1 MNTHRN
7 RSQRRFARAALASG
21 GAESMS
27 TRTPAPRAVPRLAE
41 DALTRARLTVVPRRR
56 VRAARMPFV
65 TLVSLVLLGG
75 VVGLLCFNTQ
85 MQQASFAATS
95 LEAQSGNL
103 AAREQTLHD
112 ELQALRNPQNLA
124 AQAQAA
130 GMVVPQS
137 SCTVQLAAKTTD
149 ERLRARDRRQHPAAA
164 GPSAEEAAGARP
176 RPDHRH
182 GPARRRQRNRRR
194 HGHGGRTA
202 PGPAR
207 HGTPLTR
214 SRCRPSKMAPLV
226 TPVTHQHHTTHRDHE
241 RPSAPQPHAARP
253 PGPPRPS

>member
-1 MNTHRN
+1 M
-7 RSQRRFARAALASG
+7 SAPALQLR
-21 GAESMS
+21 E
-27 TRTPAPRAVPRLAE
+27 RLPRLAD

-149 ERLRARDRRQHPAAA
+149 SGCAPATAA
-164 GPSAEEAAGARP
+164 
-176 RPDHRH
+176 
-182 GPARRRQRNRRR
+182 N
-194 HGHGGRTA
+194 
-202 PGPAR
+202 
-207 HGTPLTR
+207 TP
-214 SRCRPSKMAPLV
+214 PLL
-226 TPVTHQHHTTHRDHE
+226 
-241 RPSAPQPHAARP
+241 ARP
-253 PGPPRPS
+253 PKKPPVLDPDPIIVTVPPVAGSGTGGHHGHRGGRGGQQGQNDTARR

>member
-1 MNTHRN
+1 M
-7 RSQRRFARAALASG
+7 SAPALQLR
-21 GAESMS
+21 E
-27 TRTPAPRAVPRLAE
+27 RLPRLAD

-95 LEAQSGNL
+95 LEAQSDNL

-137 SCTVQLAAKTTD
+137 SCTVQLAAKSTASDCAPATAD
-149 ERLRARDRRQHPAAA
+149 NTPPLLPRAPKKPPVLDPA
-164 GPSAEEAAGARP
+164 PIVVTLP
-176 RPDHRH
+176 
-182 GPARRRQRNRRR
+182 PAPGSGN
-194 HGHGGRTA
+194 GGRHHGNGGRNGA
-202 PGPAR
+202 NGR
-207 HGTPLTR
+207 HDTTR
-214 SRCRPSKMAPLV
+214 
-226 TPVTHQHHTTHRDHE
+226 
-241 RPSAPQPHAARP
+241 
-253 PGPPRPS
+253 G